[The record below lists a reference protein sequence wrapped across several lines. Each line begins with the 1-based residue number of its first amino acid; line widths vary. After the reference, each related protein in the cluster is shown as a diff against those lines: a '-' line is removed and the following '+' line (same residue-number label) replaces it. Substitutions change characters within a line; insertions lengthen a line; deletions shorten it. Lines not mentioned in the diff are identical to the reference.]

1 MKSYRPFLIIALV
14 LVVSVIGG
22 ALLLRSGGSTDS
34 FKAIEPTLKS
44 PAQTGQK
51 IPTETVVTLEEFG
64 DYQCPPCGQLHPALK
79 KLKEEF
85 GPNLNFV
92 FRNLP
97 LTIIHKNA
105 LLAAQAAEA
114 ARGQNHF
121 WEMHDLLY
129 ESQKLWSED
138 ANPRAIFLKFARDIG
153 LDTERFDRDL
163 GGEEVKM
170 QIEADQA
177 AAARQG
183 ITGTPTILING
194 RLLRVEATTPEG
206 IRISTLSRTMLPTM
220 TRSPA
225 ISGAEVG

>member
-1 MKSYRPFLIIALV
+1 MKTYRPFLIIALV

-22 ALLLRSGGSTDS
+22 AFLLRSGRSTDS
-34 FKAIEPTLKS
+34 FKANEPALNS
-44 PAQTGQK
+44 PAPAGQK
-51 IPTETVVTLEEFG
+51 VPTGTTVTLEEFG
-64 DYQCPPCGQLHPALK
+64 DYQCPPCGQLHPTLTNLK
-79 KLKEEF
+79 KEF

-97 LTIIHKNA
+97 LTAIHKNA

-114 ARGQNHF
+114 ARVQNRF

-129 ESQKLWSED
+129 ESQKLWSDD
-138 ANPRAIFLKFARDIG
+138 ANPRPIFLKFARDLG

-170 QIEADQA
+170 RIEADQA
-177 AAARQG
+177 AAARLG

-206 IRISTLSRTMLPTM
+206 IRRGIELMMGSK
-220 TRSPA
+220 
-225 ISGAEVG
+225 